1 MKHTAIALL
10 CLAFLLGGGGL
21 LFPQETQ
28 EEKKPP
34 EREAID
40 LQMDP
45 STYDA
50 SGRRDPFKNLLGGK
64 ELKEKTDIGGVPQ
77 LYIDDVNLIGI
88 VKYKTRFTA
97 VLSGPQGFP
106 YYFEVGDKLSDGFIL
121 SIGDTQVIL
130 RKTNERGIPLT
141 KPKDIVKE
149 ITPGA
154 FKNEEAFWLLFT
166 TVSLGLIFAG
176 HGYTSSSA
184 ATISKITA
192 QPGKLNTRIVL
203 QTDSAPTLVRTYYQ
217 AKSIILELDNVNVAS
232 ETPVETAGAT
242 MVTGVRLEK
251 TGAEKGLLQIQVR
264 EPVPYTVASDANRMI
279 IELNGIQRGPLEGQ
293 VEPEV
298 QRQLDQNAGAAVFMN
313 KLNYEER
320 EGEVE
325 FRAKLS
331 GDTVAQV
338 FALEKPLRL
347 VVDVYDAVYEEPAS
361 ALQVD
366 KFGLRQ
372 VRVSQFQ
379 LSNPRSITRM
389 VFDLREPKYYDLRS
403 DKDGITVSFFKEQS
417 SLLAASDAPAP
428 QPPVAPPPAPVVSS
442 PKPEA
447 SPKMEAKA
455 SLSVVPVK
463 AENGKNGKSGQ
474 ETAPP
479 KTEEIPPAQEQ
490 EQRYEPKTL
499 VERDIKYTG
508 EIITLKF
515 KDADLRD
522 VILYLGDFAKLN
534 VVFDP
539 EVRGVV
545 TCNLEDVPW
554 DQALDI
560 LLRNNK
566 LGKVMEGNVLRIA
579 PVSVLTR
586 EDEAKLRESKE
597 QAGPVVVK
605 TITLSYSKARD
616 VMALLASK
624 KSPRGEITID
634 ERTNTL
640 IISDVRE
647 NLDLLEKL
655 LSVLDTPTPQV
666 SIEARI
672 VEATSTFIRNL
683 GIQWGWRGIADPFY
697 GNQTSLQFPNTALID
712 GNAIPQGIV
721 TKGIGGP
728 LGGYGINLPAPAF
741 NTVVGFSFANLLDT
755 FRLDVYLSALETAGE
770 GRIISSPKV
779 TTQNN
784 QQAEI
789 VQGRQIPVQ
798 TVANF
803 TVTTRY
809 VNAALELRATP
820 QITAEGTIIMTIEI
834 QNNAAD
840 FANLVNG
847 IPPITTQSAKTTVM
861 VPDGGTTVIG
871 GIYRVEDSITRE
883 RVPFLHQIPI
893 LGNLFK
899 SFARTKQNRE
909 LLIFMTPRIIK

>member
-1 MKHTAIALL
+1 MK
-10 CLAFLLGGGGL
+10 
-21 LFPQETQ
+21 
-28 EEKKPP
+28 
-34 EREAID
+34 
-40 LQMDP
+40 
-45 STYDA
+45 
-50 SGRRDPFKNLLGGK
+50 
-64 ELKEKTDIGGVPQ
+64 
-77 LYIDDVNLIGI
+77 
-88 VKYKTRFTA
+88 
-97 VLSGPQGFP
+97 
-106 YYFEVGDKLSDGFIL
+106 
-121 SIGDTQVIL
+121 
-130 RKTNERGIPLT
+130 RK
-141 KPKDIVKE
+141 
-149 ITPGA
+149 
-154 FKNEEAFWLLFT
+154 AFWLLFS

-176 HGYTSSSA
+176 YGYTSSSA
-184 ATISKITA
+184 AMINKITA
-192 QPGKLNTRIVL
+192 QPGKLNTRVIL
-203 QTDSAPTLVRTYYQ
+203 QTDSAPALIRTYYQ
-217 AKSIILELDNVNVAS
+217 ANSIILELDRVNVAS
-232 ETPVETAGAT
+232 QTPVETAGAT
-242 MVTGVRLEK
+242 LVTGIQLEK
-251 TGAEKGLLQIQVR
+251 TGPEQGRLRIQVR
-264 EPVPYTVASDANRMI
+264 EPVPYTVASDGNRMV
-279 IELNGIQRGPLEGQ
+279 IELNGIQRGPMEHQ

-298 QRQLDQNAGAAVFMN
+298 QQRLDQNAGATVFMN
-313 KLNYEER
+313 KLDYQEK
-320 EGEVE
+320 EGEVQ

-331 GDTVAQV
+331 GGTVSQV

-361 ALQVD
+361 AVQVE
-366 KFGLRQ
+366 KYGLRQ

-403 DKDGITVSFFKEQS
+403 DKDGIAVSFLKEPT
-417 SLLAASDAPAP
+417 SLVAASGAQVPP
-428 QPPVAPPPAPVVSS
+428 PPPVVPPQAPVVSPNPDKT
-442 PKPEA
+442 PKI
-447 SPKMEAKA
+447 EAKS
-455 SLSVVPVK
+455 SLPIVPVK
-463 AENGKNGKSGQ
+463 ADNGRNGKVAQ
-474 ETAPP
+474 ETTPP
-479 KTEEIPPAQEQ
+479 KTEDVPAGQEQ
-490 EQRYEPKTL
+490 EQEKRYEPKTL
-499 VERDIKYTG
+499 VEREVKYTG

-566 LGKVMEGNVLRIA
+566 LGKVLEGNVLRIA

-586 EDEAKLRESKE
+586 EDEEQRKLRESKE
-597 QAGPVVVK
+597 QAGPLIVRTV
-605 TITLSYSKARD
+605 TLSYSKARD
-616 VMALLASK
+616 VMALLAPK

-640 IISDVRE
+640 IIADVRE

-655 LSVLDTPTPQV
+655 ITVLDTPTPQV

-683 GIQWGWRGIADPFY
+683 GVQWGWRGIADPFY
-697 GNQTSLQFPNTALID
+697 GNQTSLQFPNKVLVD
-712 GNAIPQGIV
+712 GNSIPQGIV

-728 LGGYGINLPAPAF
+728 LGGYGVNLPAPAF

-861 VPDGGTTVIG
+861 IPDGGTTVIG
-871 GIYRVEDSITRE
+871 GIYRTEDSITRD
-883 RVPFLHQIPI
+883 RVPFLHSIPI

>member
-1 MKHTAIALL
+1 MK
-10 CLAFLLGGGGL
+10 
-21 LFPQETQ
+21 
-28 EEKKPP
+28 
-34 EREAID
+34 
-40 LQMDP
+40 
-45 STYDA
+45 
-50 SGRRDPFKNLLGGK
+50 
-64 ELKEKTDIGGVPQ
+64 
-77 LYIDDVNLIGI
+77 
-88 VKYKTRFTA
+88 
-97 VLSGPQGFP
+97 
-106 YYFEVGDKLSDGFIL
+106 
-121 SIGDTQVIL
+121 
-130 RKTNERGIPLT
+130 RK
-141 KPKDIVKE
+141 
-149 ITPGA
+149 
-154 FKNEEAFWLLFT
+154 AFWLLFT
-166 TVSLGLIFAG
+166 AVSLLVIFAG
-176 HGYTSSSA
+176 YGYDSSSA
-184 ATISKITA
+184 ATINKITA
-192 QPGKLNTRIVL
+192 QPGKLNTRVVME
-203 QTDSAPTLVRTYYQ
+203 TDTALTLVRTYYA
-217 AKSIILELDNVNVAS
+217 AKTIVLELDHVTITS
-232 ETPVETAGAT
+232 QTPIETAEAQV
-242 MVTGVRLEK
+242 VTGIQLEK
-251 TGAEKGLLQIQVR
+251 TGAEQARLQIQVQ
-264 EPVPYTVASDANRMI
+264 EPVPYTVISEGNRTV
-279 IELNGIQRGPLEGQ
+279 IELNRIQREPGEFQ

-298 QRQLDQNAGAAVFMN
+298 QQRLDQNAGTSVFMN
-313 KLNYEER
+313 KLHLEEKD
-320 EGEVE
+320 GEVQ

-331 GDTVAQV
+331 GGTVSQV
-338 FALEKPLRL
+338 FTLENPLRL
-347 VVDVYDAVYEEPAS
+347 VVDVYNAVYEEPAS
-361 ALQVD
+361 VLPVD
-366 KFGLRQ
+366 KCGLRK
-372 VRVSQFQ
+372 VRVAQFQ
-379 LSNPRSITRM
+379 LGNPRSITRM
-389 VFDLREPKYYDLRS
+389 VFDLNEPKYYDLRS
-403 DKDGITVSFFKEQS
+403 DKDGIVVSFFKEQNPM
-417 SLLAASDAPAP
+417 LTAASVTTPQKPAT
-428 QPPVAPPPAPVVSS
+428 PPPPPTVTVQ
-442 PKPEA
+442 KPEDV
-447 SPKMEAKA
+447 PKAEVKA
-455 SLSVVPVK
+455 SAAVVPAK
-463 AENGKNGKSGQ
+463 TDNGKNGK
-474 ETAPP
+474 A
-479 KTEEIPPAQEQ
+479 AQEQ
-490 EQRYEPKTL
+490 EQRYQPKVL
-499 VERDIKYTG
+499 SEREVKYTG

-566 LGKVMEGNVLRIA
+566 LGKVLEGNVLRIA

-586 EDEAKLRESKE
+586 EDEDQRKLRESKE
-597 QAGPVVVK
+597 LAGPLIVK

-616 VMALLASK
+616 VMSLLSSK
-624 KSPRGEITID
+624 KSQRGEITID

-697 GNQTSLQFPNTALID
+697 GNQTSLQFPSKVLAD
-712 GNAIPQGIV
+712 GNVIPQGIV

-728 LGGYGINLPAPAF
+728 LGGYAVNLPAPAF
-741 NTVVGFSFANLLDT
+741 NTAVGFSFANILDT

-809 VNAALELRATP
+809 VNAALELKATP

-861 VPDGGTTVIG
+861 IPDGGTTVIG
-871 GIYRVEDSITRE
+871 GIYRTEDSITRD
-883 RVPFLHQIPI
+883 RVPLLHTIPI

-909 LLIFMTPRIIK
+909 LLIFITPRIIK

>member
-1 MKHTAIALL
+1 MK
-10 CLAFLLGGGGL
+10 
-21 LFPQETQ
+21 
-28 EEKKPP
+28 
-34 EREAID
+34 
-40 LQMDP
+40 
-45 STYDA
+45 
-50 SGRRDPFKNLLGGK
+50 
-64 ELKEKTDIGGVPQ
+64 
-77 LYIDDVNLIGI
+77 
-88 VKYKTRFTA
+88 
-97 VLSGPQGFP
+97 
-106 YYFEVGDKLSDGFIL
+106 
-121 SIGDTQVIL
+121 
-130 RKTNERGIPLT
+130 RK
-141 KPKDIVKE
+141 
-149 ITPGA
+149 
-154 FKNEEAFWLLFT
+154 AFWLLFT
-166 TVSLGLIFAG
+166 TVTLLVIFT
-176 HGYTSSSA
+176 GYGYDSSSA
-184 ATISKITA
+184 ATINKITA

-203 QTDSAPTLVRTYYQ
+203 ETDSALTLARTYYE
-217 AKSIILELDNVNVAS
+217 AKAIILELDHVNLTAQ
-232 ETPVETAGAT
+232 TPVETADAQF
-242 MVTGVRLEK
+242 VTGIQLEK
-251 TGAEKGLLQIQVR
+251 TGAEQARLQIQVR
-264 EPVPYTVASDANRMI
+264 EPVPYTVMAEANRTV
-279 IELNGIQRGPLEGQ
+279 IELNRIQRGPGEFKM
-293 VEPEV
+293 EPEV
-298 QRQLDQNAGAAVFMN
+298 QQRLDQNPGASVFMN
-313 KLNYEER
+313 KLNWEEKD
-320 EGEVE
+320 GEVQ

-331 GDTVAQV
+331 GGTVSQV
-338 FALEKPLRL
+338 FTLENPLRL
-347 VVDVYDAVYEEPAS
+347 VVDVYNAVYEEPAS
-361 ALQVD
+361 VLPVD
-366 KFGLRQ
+366 KYGLRK
-372 VRVSQFQ
+372 VRVAQFQ

-389 VFDLREPKYYDLRS
+389 VFDLKEPKYYDLRS
-403 DKDGITVSFFKEQS
+403 DKDGIIVSFFKEQNP
-417 SLLAASDAPAP
+417 LLTAAGTTIP
-428 QPPVAPPPAPVVSS
+428 QKPTAPPPAPAVNV
-442 PKPEA
+442 PKTEEAPKAEVKA
-447 SPKMEAKA
+447 SPP
-455 SLSVVPVK
+455 VVPAK
-463 AENGKNGKSGQ
+463 AENGKNGRAVQ
-474 ETAPP
+474 EKTAPQQEDL
-479 KTEEIPPAQEQ
+479 TIGQEQ
-490 EQRYEPKTL
+490 EQRYEPKVL
-499 VERDIKYTG
+499 SEREVKYTG

-554 DQALDI
+554 DQSLDI

-566 LGKVMEGNVLRIA
+566 LGKVLEGNVLRIA

-586 EDEAKLRESKE
+586 EDEDQRKLRESKE
-597 QAGPVVVK
+597 LAGPLIVK

-616 VMALLASK
+616 VMSLLTSK
-624 KSPRGEITID
+624 KTQRGEITID
-634 ERTNTL
+634 DRTNTL
-640 IISDVRE
+640 TIADVRE

-655 LSVLDTPTPQV
+655 ITVLDTPTPQV

-697 GNQTSLQFPNTALID
+697 GNQTSLQFPSKVLAD
-712 GNAIPQGIV
+712 GNVIPRGIV

-728 LGGYGINLPAPAF
+728 LGGYAVNLPAPAF
-741 NTVVGFSFANLLDT
+741 NTAVGFSFANILDT

-809 VNAALELRATP
+809 VNAALELKATP

-861 VPDGGTTVIG
+861 IPDGGTTVIG
-871 GIYRVEDSITRE
+871 GIYRTEDSITRD
-883 RVPFLHQIPI
+883 RVPLLHTIPI

-909 LLIFMTPRIIK
+909 LLIFITPRIIK